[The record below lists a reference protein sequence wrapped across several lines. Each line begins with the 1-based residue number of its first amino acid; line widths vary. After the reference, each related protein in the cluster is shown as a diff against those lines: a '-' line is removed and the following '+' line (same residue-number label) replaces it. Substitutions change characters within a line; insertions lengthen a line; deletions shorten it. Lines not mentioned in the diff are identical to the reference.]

1 MVVGVGQTDRG
12 KRDAAG
18 LRDAWRERRFAARDF
33 PRPAEP
39 QAIALVGGIVQ
50 RHSEPT
56 GCLGLTTLAGHWHT
70 IGDDHQTGHFR
81 RLSKMVAIASASFG
95 SQPRRWEWI
104 CVGN

>member
-1 MVVGVGQTDRG
+1 MWYG
-12 KRDAAG
+12 
-18 LRDAWRERRFAARDF
+18 
-33 PRPAEP
+33 PRTFH
-39 QAIALVGGIVQ
+39 VFGIVQ

-81 RLSKMVAIASASFG
+81 RPSKMVAIASASFG